1 MSFDDNDDGGASV
14 ADKPAILGDED
25 SPTTPANL
33 SGTAGGGDDQDGE
46 DGDDDDDTQA
56 DFLRFAASLP
66 GGGGKTGSKGAGAGG
81 KKSATA
87 GSKKTLRR
95 GEKDFESHGTR
106 AQVNVLE
113 DSREAMGHV
122 LGYTRTHKAPGHKD
136 YLRGWY
142 YPEWWAEA
150 GDVQKRMTSAAAAA
164 GAKTNTATAET
175 LAGSAGDGDT
185 SGMFSTDR
193 VVVLESDG
201 GSTLFRSTGRVFR
214 GLDRDTPARSKMWL
228 LPEEALY
235 LVERGDLDLWWPYRP
250 LSDMF
255 PPESLLT
262 VPTAAGSGEQQQQ
275 QQSIPDVLG
284 AGTADYELGMPL
296 SLQAAYSL
304 FIGADGER
312 GKVSLE
318 KYQVYTNLRRTG
330 YTVLRATPI
339 PLPPK
344 PPPMTHTSVWQWL
357 FSLVPSPSSSPERP
371 HLSDG
376 PLVKPGL
383 YRSYRPIFE
392 QQVIIQRHKP
402 VYETAEFFSGSS
414 TLAPHPSP
422 PPQDPFRIHYHVWK
436 ASGTFTKARP
446 PPPDFQIAVAD
457 TRTSSVPTLE
467 ELTALLGSTPW
478 RPPPTPPQSSAR
490 NGNGSGGG
498 MNVGHMY
505 KRLKH
510 GWRNAIVA
518 VVDRGMISYVR
529 LTEMAFGEELL
540 YAGFDDKNKRGG
552 GKRGGRGG
560 EVEAAVGA
568 VGEGEVV
575 SEAVD
580 IIGRELCV
588 AGGNIINERGM
599 MADGILGVVGAVGK
613 ALKLQVVGHERR
625 GTMVSSEVKFYHH
638 EFE

>member
-1 MSFDDNDDGGASV
+1 MPFDDDDDGGASAAV
-14 ADKPAILGDED
+14 AATAPGDED
-25 SPTTPANL
+25 SPAVPANL
-33 SGTAGGGDDQDGE
+33 SAATNPDAGE
-46 DGDDDDDTQA
+46 DDEDGDDTQA
-56 DFLRFAASLP
+56 DFLKFAASLP
-66 GGGGKTGSKGAGAGG
+66 GGGGGRSGG
-81 KKSATA
+81 KKTATA

-95 GEKDFESHGTR
+95 GEKDFESHGTK

-122 LGYTRTHKAPGHKD
+122 LGYTRAHKAPGHKD

-142 YPEWWAEA
+142 YPEWWAEEE
-150 GDVQKRMTSAAAAA
+150 DVQRRMAQKPTTASTSADDEGINKDECGTSKQG
-164 GAKTNTATAET
+164 GAPQP
-175 LAGSAGDGDT
+175 DT
-185 SGMFSTDR
+185 SGMFSRDR

-214 GLDRDTPARSKMWL
+214 GLNKDTPARSRMWL

-250 LSDMF
+250 LPEMF
-255 PPESLLT
+255 PPESS
-262 VPTAAGSGEQQQQ
+262 VPPAGPDGEQQQP
-275 QQSIPDVLG
+275 SIPDVLG
-284 AGTADYELGMPL
+284 AGTADYDLGLPL

-304 FIGADGER
+304 FIGSDGER

-330 YTVLRATPI
+330 YTVLRATSI

-344 PPPMTHTSVWQWL
+344 PPPVAHASIWQWL
-357 FSLVPSPSSSPERP
+357 FSLVSASSQRTH
-371 HLSDG
+371 HLPDG

-392 QQVIIQRHKP
+392 QQAIVQRHKP
-402 VYETAEFFSGSS
+402 VYEPADTTG
-414 TLAPHPSP
+414 

-467 ELTALLGSTPW
+467 ELTALLESTPW
-478 RPPPTPPQSSAR
+478 DPPAPPPPPRDGGA
-490 NGNGSGGG
+490 GGGG
-498 MNVGHMY
+498 MNVGFMY

-518 VVDRGMISYVR
+518 VVDRGLISYVR

-540 YAGFDDKNKRGG
+540 YASFDDKNKKGG

-560 EVEAAVGA
+560 GVCVLEGRDFETRDILAMIMQEAQPAPTWKDDSKGSSRRPPKSIANVDNPDFLASVGTISA
-568 VGEGEVV
+568 
-575 SEAVD
+575 
-580 IIGRELCV
+580 
-588 AGGNIINERGM
+588 
-599 MADGILGVVGAVGK
+599 ADTSL
-613 ALKLQVVGHERR
+613 LSQV
-625 GTMVSSEVKFYHH
+625 
-638 EFE
+638 